1 MVREDGQAALLPVV
15 GAGGTPA
22 HSRRRQTTAG
32 ALSGP
37 RSHRVRLLV
46 PAELPRNPGPGNVR
60 LISPR
65 RSTVMKHLSLCL
77 IACAVCPAQ
86 IPPPVTVPE
95 GIALEANI
103 AYDRFPDT
111 RLDVMYPKAQSKERR
126 PGVIMFHG
134 GGWIRSTK
142 ETMMNSFCLPY
153 LERGFVVANVEYRV
167 ASETPAP
174 AAANYAL
181 NAAKWFFDRA
191 GKYNVDQARIVVT
204 GASAAGHLALM
215 VGMTPAS
222 AGLGPALPIAAIIN
236 GYGVTDVADLL
247 DGPHRQ
253 GFALECLPAQ
263 HERSDLSRRP
273 SPPTHV
279 RKR

>member
-46 PAELPRNPGPGNVR
+46 PAELPRTPGPGNVR

-103 AYDRFPDT
+103 AYDRFPAT

-126 PGVIMFHG
+126 PGVSMLRG
-134 GGWIRSTK
+134 GR
-142 ETMMNSFCLPY
+142 C
-153 LERGFVVANVEYRV
+153 
-167 ASETPAP
+167 
-174 AAANYAL
+174 
-181 NAAKWFFDRA
+181 
-191 GKYNVDQARIVVT
+191 
-204 GASAAGHLALM
+204 
-215 VGMTPAS
+215 
-222 AGLGPALPIAAIIN
+222 
-236 GYGVTDVADLL
+236 
-247 DGPHRQ
+247 
-253 GFALECLPAQ
+253 
-263 HERSDLSRRP
+263 
-273 SPPTHV
+273 PPTPTSTSTQSF
-279 RKR
+279 